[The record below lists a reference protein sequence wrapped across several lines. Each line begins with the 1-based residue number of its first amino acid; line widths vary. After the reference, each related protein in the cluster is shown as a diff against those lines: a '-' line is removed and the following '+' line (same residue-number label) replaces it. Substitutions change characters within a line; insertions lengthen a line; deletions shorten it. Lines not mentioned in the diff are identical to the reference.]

1 MATKKVEETPAV
13 SASDIDDLKTQ
24 IASIQNLAEVTHA
37 ALDALTTR
45 VAAIEDKTSDGS
57 ETTDE
62 DKFIIMWEYIQRLNS
77 LINKGG
83 LGNQIDGAADE
94 ALQAVSEQSE
104 KAHVKGVA
112 LGVKAKVLSGHTL
125 AESLNDFRKIFPAVY
140 RATVAA
146 GEQSGR
152 LDTILDRLAE
162 YTESRHSLRQKV
174 NHALIYPVVLT
185 GLSLTIIVLMLVYV
199 VPKVVGVFQTSG
211 QSLPILTRSLIWFSD
226 FLQNWWLGILGVLGI
241 LIFTIH
247 RSLENEETKKRAH
260 RWILKIPVLGKVSRG
275 LNTARFTRTFS
286 ILNSSGVPVLE
297 SLRISASVVSNLP
310 MRDAVEKATMRV
322 REGSAIGHALN
333 ESGIFPAMSIH
344 LISSGE
350 TSGELDGMLEKAA
363 THQEKEMDS
372 TLTTMLNLLEPI
384 LIIFMGLIVLAIVMA
399 VLLPIFQINQL
410 IL

>member
-1 MATKKVEETPAV
+1 MGAYQYVALDEVGKECKGILEGETPRAVRQTLRERKLFPVEVVETRIKENITRQKFVVRKSV
-13 SASDIDDLKTQ
+13 SALDLALFTRQ
-24 IASIQNLAEVTHA
+24 LATLVRA
-37 ALDALTTR
+37 
-45 VAAIEDKTSDGS
+45 
-57 ETTDE
+57 
-62 DKFIIMWEYIQRLNS
+62 
-77 LINKGG
+77 G
-83 LGNQIDGAADE
+83 LPLDE

-104 KAHVKGVA
+104 KVRIKNIV
-112 LGVKAKVLSGHTL
+112 LGVRAKVLSGHTL
-125 AESLNDFRKIFPAVY
+125 AASLDDFRKIFPAVY

-162 YTESRHSLRQKV
+162 YTESRHSLRQKI

-226 FLQNWWLGILGVLGI
+226 FLQHWWLGILGALGI
-241 LIFTIH
+241 LVFTIR
-247 RSLENEETKKRAH
+247 RSLANEGTKKRAH

-310 MRDAVEKATMRV
+310 MRDAVEEAAMRV

-333 ESGIFPAMSIH
+333 KSGVFPAMSIH

-350 TSGELDGMLEKAA
+350 VSGELDSMLEKAA

-384 LIIFMGLIVLAIVMA
+384 LIIFMGLIVLVIVMA

>member
-1 MATKKVEETPAV
+1 MGAYQYVALDEVGKECKGILEGETPRAV
-13 SASDIDDLKTQ
+13 RQTLRERKLFPVEVVETRIKENITRRKFVVRK
-24 IASIQNLAEVTHA
+24 SIS
-37 ALDALTTR
+37 ALDLALFTR
-45 VAAIEDKTSDGS
+45 QLATLVRA
-57 ETTDE
+57 
-62 DKFIIMWEYIQRLNS
+62 
-77 LINKGG
+77 G
-83 LGNQIDGAADE
+83 LPLDE
-94 ALQAVSEQSE
+94 ALQAVSEHSE
-104 KAHVKGVA
+104 KVRIKNIV
-112 LGVKAKVLSGHTL
+112 LGVRAKVLSGHTL
-125 AESLNDFRKIFPAVY
+125 AASLDDFRKIFPAVY

-162 YTESRHSLRQKV
+162 YTESRHSLRQKI

-185 GLSLTIIVLMLVYV
+185 SLSLTIIVLMLVYV

-211 QSLPILTRSLIWFSD
+211 QSLPMLTRSLIWFSD
-226 FLQNWWLGILGVLGI
+226 FLQHWWLGILGALGI
-241 LIFTIH
+241 LVFTIR
-247 RSLENEETKKRAH
+247 RSLANEGTKKRAH

-310 MRDAVEKATMRV
+310 MRDAVEEAAMRV

-333 ESGIFPAMSIH
+333 KSGVFPAMSIH

-350 TSGELDGMLEKAA
+350 VSGELDSMLEKAA

-384 LIIFMGLIVLAIVMA
+384 LIIFMGLIVLVIVMA

>member
-1 MATKKVEETPAV
+1 MGAYQYVALDEAGKEYKGILEGETPKAVRQTLRERKLFPVEVVETRIKENITLQKLVIRKSV
-13 SASDIDDLKTQ
+13 SALDLALFTRQ
-24 IASIQNLAEVTHA
+24 LATLVRA
-37 ALDALTTR
+37 
-45 VAAIEDKTSDGS
+45 
-57 ETTDE
+57 
-62 DKFIIMWEYIQRLNS
+62 
-77 LINKGG
+77 G
-83 LGNQIDGAADE
+83 LPLDE

-104 KAHVKGVA
+104 KARIKSVA

-125 AESLNDFRKIFPAVY
+125 AESLNDFRKVFPTVY

-322 REGSAIGHALN
+322 REGSAIGHALH

-350 TSGELDGMLEKAA
+350 ASGALDSMLEKAA

>member
-1 MATKKVEETPAV
+1 MGAYQYVALDEVGKECKGILEGETPRAVRQTLRERKLFPVEVVETRIKENITRRKFVVRKSV
-13 SASDIDDLKTQ
+13 SALDLALFTRQ
-24 IASIQNLAEVTHA
+24 LATLVRA
-37 ALDALTTR
+37 
-45 VAAIEDKTSDGS
+45 
-57 ETTDE
+57 
-62 DKFIIMWEYIQRLNS
+62 
-77 LINKGG
+77 G
-83 LGNQIDGAADE
+83 LPLDE
-94 ALQAVSEQSE
+94 ALQAVSEHSE
-104 KAHVKGVA
+104 KVRIKNIV
-112 LGVKAKVLSGHTL
+112 LGVRAKVLSGHTL
-125 AESLNDFRKIFPAVY
+125 AASLDDFRTIFPAVY

-162 YTESRHSLRQKV
+162 YTESRHSLRQKI

-185 GLSLTIIVLMLVYV
+185 SLSLTIIILMLVYV

-211 QSLPILTRSLIWFSD
+211 QSLPMLTRSLIWFSD
-226 FLQNWWLGILGVLGI
+226 FLQHWWLGILGALGI
-241 LIFTIH
+241 LVFTIR
-247 RSLENEETKKRAH
+247 RSLANERTKKRAH

-310 MRDAVEKATMRV
+310 MRDAVEEAAMRV

-333 ESGIFPAMSIH
+333 KSGVFPAMSIH
-344 LISSGE
+344 LISNGE
-350 TSGELDGMLEKAA
+350 ASGELDSMLERAA

>member
-1 MATKKVEETPAV
+1 MGAYQYVALDEVGKECKGILEGETPKAV
-13 SASDIDDLKTQ
+13 RQALRERKLFPVEVVETRTKENITHQKFVVRK
-24 IASIQNLAEVTHA
+24 SIS
-37 ALDALTTR
+37 ALDLALFTR
-45 VAAIEDKTSDGS
+45 QLATLVRA
-57 ETTDE
+57 
-62 DKFIIMWEYIQRLNS
+62 
-77 LINKGG
+77 G
-83 LGNQIDGAADE
+83 LPLDE

-104 KAHVKGVA
+104 KVRIKNII
-112 LGVKAKVLSGHTL
+112 LGVRAKVLSGHTL
-125 AESLNDFRKIFPAVY
+125 AASLDDFRKIFPAVY

-241 LIFTIH
+241 LIFTIY

-322 REGSAIGHALN
+322 REGSAIGHALH

-350 TSGELDGMLEKAA
+350 ASGALDSMLEKAA

>member
-1 MATKKVEETPAV
+1 MGAYQYVALDEVGKEYKGILEGETPRAVRQVLRERKLFPVEVVETRTKENITNQKLVIRKSV
-13 SASDIDDLKTQ
+13 SALDLALFTRQ
-24 IASIQNLAEVTHA
+24 LATLVRA
-37 ALDALTTR
+37 GLPLD
-45 VAAIEDKTSDGS
+45 
-57 ETTDE
+57 ET
-62 DKFIIMWEYIQRLNS
+62 
-77 LINKGG
+77 
-83 LGNQIDGAADE
+83 
-94 ALQAVSEQSE
+94 LQAVSEQSE
-104 KAHVKGVA
+104 KAHVKSVA

-247 RSLENEETKKRAH
+247 RSLGNEETKKRAH

-286 ILNSSGVPVLE
+286 ILNSSGVPALE

-350 TSGELDGMLEKAA
+350 ASGELDSMLEKAA

>member
-1 MATKKVEETPAV
+1 MGAYQYVALDEAGKEYKGILEGETPKAVRQTLRERKLFPVEVVETRIKENMTLQKLVIRKSV
-13 SASDIDDLKTQ
+13 SALDLALFTRQ
-24 IASIQNLAEVTHA
+24 LATLVRA
-37 ALDALTTR
+37 
-45 VAAIEDKTSDGS
+45 
-57 ETTDE
+57 
-62 DKFIIMWEYIQRLNS
+62 
-77 LINKGG
+77 G
-83 LGNQIDGAADE
+83 LPLDE

-104 KAHVKGVA
+104 KARIKSVA

-125 AESLNDFRKIFPAVY
+125 AESLNDFRKVFPTVY

-241 LIFTIH
+241 LVFTIH

-350 TSGELDGMLEKAA
+350 ASGALDSMLEKAA

>member
-1 MATKKVEETPAV
+1 MGAYQYVALDEVGKEYKGTLEGETPKAVRQVLRERKLFPVEVVETRTKENITHQKLVIRKSV
-13 SASDIDDLKTQ
+13 SALDLALFTRQ
-24 IASIQNLAEVTHA
+24 LATLVRA
-37 ALDALTTR
+37 
-45 VAAIEDKTSDGS
+45 
-57 ETTDE
+57 
-62 DKFIIMWEYIQRLNS
+62 
-77 LINKGG
+77 G
-83 LGNQIDGAADE
+83 LPLDE

>member
-1 MATKKVEETPAV
+1 MGAYQYVALDEAGKEYKGILEGETPKAVRQTLRERKLFPVEVVETRIKENITLQKLVIRKSV
-13 SASDIDDLKTQ
+13 SALDLALFTRQ
-24 IASIQNLAEVTHA
+24 LATLVRA
-37 ALDALTTR
+37 
-45 VAAIEDKTSDGS
+45 
-57 ETTDE
+57 
-62 DKFIIMWEYIQRLNS
+62 
-77 LINKGG
+77 G
-83 LGNQIDGAADE
+83 LPLDE

-104 KAHVKGVA
+104 KARIKSVA

-125 AESLNDFRKIFPAVY
+125 AESLNDFRKVFPTVY

-241 LIFTIH
+241 LIFTIY

-322 REGSAIGHALN
+322 REGSAIGHALH

-350 TSGELDGMLEKAA
+350 ASGALDSMLEKAA

>member
-1 MATKKVEETPAV
+1 MGAYQYVALDEVGKEYKGTLEGETPKAVRQVLRERKLFPVEVVETRTKENITNQKLVIRKSV
-13 SASDIDDLKTQ
+13 SALDLALFTRQ
-24 IASIQNLAEVTHA
+24 LATLVRA
-37 ALDALTTR
+37 
-45 VAAIEDKTSDGS
+45 
-57 ETTDE
+57 
-62 DKFIIMWEYIQRLNS
+62 
-77 LINKGG
+77 G
-83 LGNQIDGAADE
+83 LPLDE

>member
-1 MATKKVEETPAV
+1 MGAYQYVALDEVGKECKGILEGETPRAVRQTLRERKLFPVEVVETRIKENITRQKFVVRKSV
-13 SASDIDDLKTQ
+13 SALDLALFTRQ
-24 IASIQNLAEVTHA
+24 LATLVRA
-37 ALDALTTR
+37 
-45 VAAIEDKTSDGS
+45 
-57 ETTDE
+57 
-62 DKFIIMWEYIQRLNS
+62 
-77 LINKGG
+77 G
-83 LGNQIDGAADE
+83 LPLDE

-104 KAHVKGVA
+104 KVRIKNIV
-112 LGVKAKVLSGHTL
+112 LGVRAKVLSGHTL
-125 AESLNDFRKIFPAVY
+125 AASLDDFHKIFPAVY

-162 YTESRHSLRQKV
+162 YTESRHSLRQKI

-185 GLSLTIIVLMLVYV
+185 SLSLTIIVLMLVYV

-226 FLQNWWLGILGVLGI
+226 FLQHWWLGILGALGI
-241 LIFTIH
+241 LVFTIR
-247 RSLENEETKKRAH
+247 RSLANEGTKKRAH

-310 MRDAVEKATMRV
+310 MRDAVEEAAMRV

-333 ESGIFPAMSIH
+333 KSGVFPAMSIH

-350 TSGELDGMLEKAA
+350 VSGELDSMLEKAA

-384 LIIFMGLIVLAIVMA
+384 LIIFMGLIVLVIVMA